1 MKKMILLAAL
11 SLPVISGCATNG
23 VGPIAKIIYSA
34 QTPDTTID
42 TCQNQSFIGGTV
54 QRFESAVFGTTGLKP
69 YYCGSQ
75 QFCIAKGYLH
85 SAISLDKSGN
95 IAAIECWKSL
105 DDVPPSIR
113 AKQVDL
119 KKLYMEE
126 QLKKAGLPATPA
138 TEVQP

>member
-1 MKKMILLAAL
+1 MKKMILFAAL

-23 VGPIAKIIYSA
+23 VGPIAKMIYSA
-34 QTPDTTID
+34 QTPDTTIEA
-42 TCQNQSFIGGTV
+42 CQNQSFVGV
-54 QRFESAVFGTTGLKP
+54 PFKRFESAAFGVTGLKP
-69 YYCGSQ
+69 YPCGPK